1 MAEQISV
8 ICILTLVFE
17 SCDDEFEA
25 VGLCPPTVCDVFQ
38 RHKVGPSIDG
48 ANRLLRVPTRKV
60 RLQKKRH
67 LIKICSMHGVHTRD
81 ARCHFFPIL
90 LT

>member
-1 MAEQISV
+1 MTAQISG

-17 SCDDEFEA
+17 CCDDEFET
-25 VGLCPPTVCDVFQ
+25 VGFRPPTVCDVFQ
-38 RHKVGPSIDG
+38 RHKVGPGIDD

-67 LIKICSMHGVHTRD
+67 LLKICSMHGVHRRD
-81 ARCHFFPIL
+81 ACSHCFPIP